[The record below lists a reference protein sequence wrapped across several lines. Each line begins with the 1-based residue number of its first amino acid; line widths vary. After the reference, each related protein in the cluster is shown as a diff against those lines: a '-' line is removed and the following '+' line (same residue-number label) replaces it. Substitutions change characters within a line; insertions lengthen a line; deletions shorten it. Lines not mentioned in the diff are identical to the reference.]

1 MTNQLDRLKSLRAEV
16 NAKQFQIETLK
27 AIASSKQGEVL
38 RPLIEADELHLAKLQ
53 GELATLTAEVTKT
66 IDETFSAQPVM
77 KQVMKLRELEGM
89 TFDSIA
95 RRLQCSLR
103 WVLELHKRGLELM
116 TVTNSTPLA
125 TGYTR

>member
-53 GELATLTAEVTKT
+53 GELATLTGEVTNAICAVLTEPLTRKV
-66 IDETFSAQPVM
+66 ILAREVFGLPFDEVADRIKRS
-77 KQVMKLRELEGM
+77 
-89 TFDSIA
+89 S
-95 RRLQCSLR
+95 R
-103 WVLELHKRGLELM
+103 WAHELHRRGLRQL
-116 TVTNSTPLA
+116 TA
-125 TGYTR
+125 DAR